1 MADKGATGRVGIT
14 FHVTP
19 AQADMLD
26 ARALTLG
33 VTRAELARS
42 RVLGEPDNDDAQPLL
57 AALACAVRLLHHL
70 DGQSLNGVDAQHVL
84 RCISDMRKAV
94 LDNLET

>member
-42 RVLGEPDNDDAQPLL
+42 RVLGEPDKDDAEPLL
-57 AALACAVRLLHHL
+57 AALASAVRLLHHL
-70 DGQSLNGVDAQHVL
+70 EGQSLNEPPRDCRRPSGLNYAAIGVSSSMA
-84 RCISDMRKAV
+84 
-94 LDNLET
+94 